1 MASDIKAEI
10 KSFHPLIPNNP
21 QSPIVCVVRV
31 FDEVSG
37 MTVGE
42 QTFQWSGE
50 VLANQT
56 DDEVLEFVMKHVM
69 DYSQSVVASAD
80 ETVDKFVEFSRR
92 YSNLVNTVVDIPDVK
107 ETDIKIAEV
116 VQEKRKEE
124 SEWKLEV
131 SVREAIDLTPI
142 DAVLEVDEQV
152 KGGKR

>member
-56 DDEVLEFVMKHVM
+56 DDEVLEFVMKHVVE
-69 DYSQSVVASAD
+69 YSQSVVASAD
-80 ETVDKFVEFSRR
+80 ATTDKFLEFSRR
-92 YSNLVNTVVDIPDVK
+92 YSNLVGAQIDIPDVK
-107 ETDIKIAEV
+107 DSETKITEV
-116 VQEKRKEE
+116 VQEKRKAE
-124 SEWKLEV
+124 SEWRLEV
-131 SVREAIDLTPI
+131 AVRDSIDLTP
-142 DAVLEVDEQV
+142 LEDVQEAPV
-152 KGGKR
+152 KGR